1 MGFAEK
7 NTIEPI
13 QPVSVGLV
21 IEFDDRYNVCNRC
34 HSISYSESISNGI
47 NSEASIYKSESSS
60 ILENN
65 IVDMN
70 VHVNNI
76 EFHNSEIYT
85 KIINFNNSNKI
96 SITEPID
103 TVDSLNIEINNQKQI
118 IISNDEDDD
127 NINILTLIN
136 RNKNK
141 KKRLII
147 SDNEDNN
154 PISHGISFKPIIKK
168 RNTNVLKEVIVRP
181 QINLNDDNALL
192 TWLSETCVE
201 LIYQDNYGYT
211 SKQYNPQYKSIK
223 IENKYYRWN
232 KCIIERKY
240 NELIDTYE
248 PIEDF
253 KSRIIFQYR
262 YYKSTMSEHC
272 SNNKYTKNR
281 NISSSEKL

>member
-1 MGFAEK
+1 MGFVEK

-21 IEFDDRYNVCNRC
+21 IEFDDHYNVCNRC
-34 HSISYSESISNGI
+34 HSISYSESFSNGI
-47 NSEASIYKSESSS
+47 NSEASSSKSESSS
-60 ILENN
+60 IQENN
-65 IVDMN
+65 V
-70 VHVNNI
+70 VNNI
-76 EFHNSEIYT
+76 GFHNSDIYT

-96 SITEPID
+96 SITEPIH

-154 PISHGISFKPIIKK
+154 SINHEISFKPITKK
-168 RNTNVLKEVIVRP
+168 RKTNVLKEVIVRP
-181 QINLNDDNALL
+181 KINLNDDNALL
-192 TWLSETCVE
+192 NWLSETSVE
-201 LIYQDNYGYT
+201 LIYQDNFGYT

-240 NELIDTYE
+240 NKLIDTYE

-253 KSRIIFQYR
+253 KSKIIFQYK
-262 YYKSTMSEHC
+262 YFKSTMSEHC
-272 SNNKYTKNR
+272 TNNKYTKNR